1 MIEAGQYLSALGLSA
16 LEAVSE
22 KGAPLL
28 AFALLDLP
36 LLWQLLS
43 LLPCL
48 RFPALWIELLGLLV
62 RSLAQ
67 WLLQAGASGVFAGDL
82 VARSAHSRSG
92 VLPLRRSAEEGLICR
107 GFAGSRRRG
116 GSKSVEA
123 FLPPNFAK
131 KRPRG
136 EGGGAYVWRW
146 MAKGRAPDSQAHC
159 LPVPHTPGA
168 PAPAPRP
175 KVRSQRNGR

>member
-1 MIEAGQYLSALGLSA
+1 MFEVAQYLSALGLSA

-67 WLLQAGASGVFAGDL
+67 WLLQAGASGVFAGDS
-82 VARSAHSRSG
+82 VVRSAHSRSG
-92 VLPLRRSAEEGLICR
+92 VLPLRRSAEQGLFCWRLGSSGLLQHGICR
-107 GFAGSRRRG
+107 SRLLFGSASFGTGVSALSASLASFLRHFALLLFCFCLFFHG
-116 GSKSVEA
+116 GVGA
-123 FLPPNFAK
+123 L
-131 KRPRG
+131 G
-136 EGGGAYVWRW
+136 CGGARQT
-146 MAKGRAPDSQAHC
+146 GRS
-159 LPVPHTPGA
+159 
-168 PAPAPRP
+168 R
-175 KVRSQRNGR
+175 

>member
-82 VARSAHSRSG
+82 VVRSAHSRSSPSASAVG
-92 VLPLRRSAEEGLICR
+92 RGGAYLQGLRGQQKARRQQI
-107 GFAGSRRRG
+107 RRG
-116 GSKSVEA
+116 I
-123 FLPPNFAK
+123 FALKLSPK

-136 EGGGAYVWRW
+136 EGGAFWRREGHRIRRRIASPCRTRRGRQRQRPA
-146 MAKGRAPDSQAHC
+146 AK
-159 LPVPHTPGA
+159 
-168 PAPAPRP
+168 PRF
-175 KVRSQRNGR
+175 R

>member
-1 MIEAGQYLSALGLSA
+1 MIEAGQYLSALGLGA

-82 VARSAHSRSG
+82 V
-92 VLPLRRSAEEGLICR
+92 VR
-107 GFAGSRRRG
+107 G
-116 GSKSVEA
+116 KHH
-123 FLPPNFAK
+123 L
-131 KRPRG
+131 
-136 EGGGAYVWRW
+136 
-146 MAKGRAPDSQAHC
+146 
-159 LPVPHTPGA
+159 
-168 PAPAPRP
+168 
-175 KVRSQRNGR
+175 

>member
-1 MIEAGQYLSALGLSA
+1 MFEVAQYLSALGLSA

-82 VARSAHSRSG
+82 VVRSAHSRSG

-123 FLPPNFAK
+123 FLP
-131 KRPRG
+131 
-136 EGGGAYVWRW
+136 
-146 MAKGRAPDSQAHC
+146 
-159 LPVPHTPGA
+159 
-168 PAPAPRP
+168 
-175 KVRSQRNGR
+175 